1 MSLSDP
7 SAVPDAA
14 SVTRNRLVLVVYTSA
29 IFVSALLLFSVQPL
43 FTKMVLPR
51 LGGSPAVW
59 SVAMVFFQSLL
70 LGGYAYAHYL
80 MQLRNRML
88 PVVIHLVLLVVAL
101 LTLPL
106 SIAGGWGEPPT
117 SGYAFWL
124 LGLFA
129 VSIGLPFF
137 ALAANNPLL
146 QAWFVRTGH
155 PNGPD
160 PYFLY
165 ASSNIGSF
173 LALLSYPV
181 LLEPMFTLRTQNLIW
196 TGGYGLLIV
205 LIAACGVLLLRSP
218 VMAVADVGAEAIDAP
233 APPWILRARWIFLA
247 AVPSGLLIA
256 VTAHISTDVAAA
268 PLLWVLPLSLY
279 LLTWVLVF
287 QSRPLLP
294 HKWILLLQPLAIA
307 GVIVLLAVGGEQNLL
322 LTLGGHQLCFFVIAM
337 ACHGELAR
345 TRPAAK
351 YLTGFYVALSFGGMV
366 GGLFAGL
373 IAPFTFSW
381 IAEYPILLACAAL
394 CRPPGGNERLARW
407 SNWYWPLLAVLAVAL
422 IAPTY
427 NTGKVFTWLDTN
439 RVWVIG
445 AVGVLSA
452 LLALGLNANRWK
464 IFATVAVALAL
475 IRAYP
480 SDDGRVETVRSFF
493 GVHKIV
499 VTSNGQY
506 HVLMHGTTIYGAE
519 KYQNDDGT
527 PVTGR
532 PEPITYYHKDGGIG
546 QAIAAMRERKGGP
559 LRVAVIGLGSGT
571 LACASEPGETWK
583 FFEIDQTMVDTAK
596 DPKYFTYISK
606 CEPDMKPVIGDARLT
621 FAKEAAGT
629 LRPDHRRR
637 LFVGCDPDPS
647 RDRGGDGDLQ
657 GQAGAAGRCGDAC
670 VQPASRTGQRRGR
683 HRRRQRSQELGLQR
697 GYQPR
702 RGIHLLDHG
711 GGLGA
716 RGGRCRQA
724 GVVGPMGTDRS
735 RRQPAGLD
743 RRLLQ
748 RARRGVAAAEEG
760 RGVSLKRTIRRLVR
774 NHSRLSLLAAR
785 HDQPETIVKK
795 LALSFMAGAGA
806 LLATSAFAAPLS
818 NGLTALPDSNIEQVR
833 MVCNENGRCWRERS
847 ERRVIV
853 REFLR

>member
-1 MSLSDP
+1 MRSPDP
-7 SAVPDAA
+7 SAATDQPSA
-14 SVTRNRLVLVVYTSA
+14 SRNRLVLIVYTSA

-70 LGGYAYAHYL
+70 LAGYAYAHYL

-88 PVVIHLVLLVVAL
+88 PAAIHLVLLVIAL
-101 LTLPL
+101 LSLPL
-106 SIAGGWGEPPT
+106 SIANGWGEPPT
-117 SGYAFWL
+117 SGYAPWL
-124 LGLFA
+124 LGLFT

-155 PNGPD
+155 PSGPD

-205 LIAACGVLLLRSP
+205 LIAACAVLLLRSP
-218 VMAVADVGAEAIDAP
+218 AGAGIAQTEDSDAP

-294 HKWILLLQPLAIA
+294 HKWMLMLQPLAIT

-373 IAPFTFSW
+373 IAPFAFSW
-381 IAEYPILLACAAL
+381 VAEYPILLAAAAL
-394 CRPPGGNERLARW
+394 CRPPGGHERFARW
-407 SNWYWPLLAVLAVAL
+407 SGWYWLFLAVLAIAL
-422 IAPTY
+422 IAPSWSD
-427 NTGKVFTWLDTN
+427 GKIMHWLDDD
-439 RVWVIG
+439 RVWMIG

-452 LLALGLNANRWK
+452 LLALALNANRWK
-464 IFATVAVALAL
+464 IFATVALAL
-475 IRAYP
+475 VLVRAYP
-480 SDDGRVETVRSFF
+480 ADDGRVETVRSFF

-499 VTSNGQY
+499 VTPHGQY
-506 HVLMHGTTIYGAE
+506 HVLMHGTTIHGAQ
-519 KYQNDDGT
+519 KFLNDDGT

-532 PEPITYYHKDGGIG
+532 PEPITYYHRDGGIG
-546 QAIAAMRERKGGP
+546 QAIAAVRERKGAG

-583 FFEIDQTMVDTAK
+583 FFEIDQTMVDTAR
-596 DPKYFTYISK
+596 DPKYFSYIQN
-606 CEPDMKPVIGDARLT
+606 CEPDLKPVIGDARLT
-621 FAKEAAGT
+621 FAREPDGVYDLIIVDAYSSDAIPIHLATEQAMAIYKAKLAPQGAVVMHVSNRHLELASVVVGIADANGLKSWVYSEDSNRDNEYIFATSVVVCARAEADVGELASSDEWALTQADKNQRVWTDDYSNVLGAVY
-629 LRPDHRRR
+629 RR
-637 LFVGCDPDPS
+637 L
-647 RDRGGDGDLQ
+647 RDG
-657 GQAGAAGRCGDAC
+657 
-670 VQPASRTGQRRGR
+670 
-683 HRRRQRSQELGLQR
+683 
-697 GYQPR
+697 
-702 RGIHLLDHG
+702 
-711 GGLGA
+711 
-716 RGGRCRQA
+716 
-724 GVVGPMGTDRS
+724 
-735 RRQPAGLD
+735 
-743 RRLLQ
+743 
-748 RARRGVAAAEEG
+748 
-760 RGVSLKRTIRRLVR
+760 
-774 NHSRLSLLAAR
+774 
-785 HDQPETIVKK
+785 
-795 LALSFMAGAGA
+795 
-806 LLATSAFAAPLS
+806 
-818 NGLTALPDSNIEQVR
+818 EQ
-833 MVCNENGRCWRERS
+833 
-847 ERRVIV
+847 
-853 REFLR
+853 

>member
-1 MSLSDP
+1 MLSRDP
-7 SAVPDAA
+7 SAVTDQPSA
-14 SVTRNRLVLVVYTSA
+14 SRNRLVLIVYTFA

-51 LGGSPAVW
+51 LGGSTAVW

-70 LGGYAYAHYL
+70 LAGYAYAHYL
-80 MQLRNRML
+80 MQLRNRL
-88 PVVIHLVLLVVAL
+88 IPVAVHLVLLVIAL

-106 SIAGGWGEPPT
+106 SIANGWGEPPT

-155 PNGPD
+155 PSGPD

-181 LLEPMFTLRTQNLIW
+181 LLEPMFTLRAQNMIW
-196 TGGYGLLIV
+196 TGGYALLIV
-205 LIAACGVLLLRSP
+205 LIASCGVLLLRSP
-218 VMAVADVGAEAIDAP
+218 AVAGVDLDDAEAP

-287 QSRPLLP
+287 QSHPLLP
-294 HKWILLLQPLAIA
+294 HKWMLMAQPLAIT

-366 GGLFAGL
+366 GGFFAGL
-373 IAPFTFSW
+373 LAPFIFSW
-381 IAEYPILLACAAL
+381 IAEYPILLALAAL
-394 CRPPGGNERLARW
+394 CRPPGGEERFPRW
-407 SNWYWPLLAVLAVAL
+407 SSWYWPFLAVLAVVL
-422 IAPTY
+422 IAPSWS
-427 NTGKVFTWLDTN
+427 NGKIMSWLVAH
-439 RVWVIG
+439 RVWVAA
-445 AVGVLSA
+445 AVGALSA

-464 IFATVAVALAL
+464 IFATVAVALVL

-480 SDDGRVETVRSFF
+480 ADEGRVETVRSFF

-499 VTSNGQY
+499 VTPRGRY
-506 HVLMHGTTIYGAE
+506 HVLMHGTTIHGAE
-519 KYQNDDGT
+519 KFRNNDGT

-532 PEPITYYHKDGGIG
+532 PEAITYYHRDGGIG
-546 QAIAAMRERKGGP
+546 QAIAAVRERKGGP
-559 LRVAVIGLGSGT
+559 IRVAVIGLGAGT
-571 LACASEPGETWK
+571 LTCASEPGENWK
-583 FFEIDQTMVDTAK
+583 FFEIDQTMVDTAR
-596 DPKYFTYISK
+596 DPKYFTYIQN
-606 CEPDMKPVIGDARLT
+606 CEPDLKPVIGDARLT
-621 FAKEAAGT
+621 FAKEPDGLYDLIIVDAYSSDAIPIHLATVEAMKIYKDKLAPQGAVVMHVSNRHLELSSVVVGIAEENDLKSWVYSEDSNRDNEYIFATSVVVSAREEADVGKLASSENWT
-629 LRPDHRRR
+629 LDEAEENQRVWTDDYSNVLGAVWRR
-637 LFVGCDPDPS
+637 L
-647 RDRGGDGDLQ
+647 RDG
-657 GQAGAAGRCGDAC
+657 
-670 VQPASRTGQRRGR
+670 
-683 HRRRQRSQELGLQR
+683 
-697 GYQPR
+697 
-702 RGIHLLDHG
+702 
-711 GGLGA
+711 
-716 RGGRCRQA
+716 
-724 GVVGPMGTDRS
+724 
-735 RRQPAGLD
+735 
-743 RRLLQ
+743 
-748 RARRGVAAAEEG
+748 
-760 RGVSLKRTIRRLVR
+760 
-774 NHSRLSLLAAR
+774 
-785 HDQPETIVKK
+785 
-795 LALSFMAGAGA
+795 
-806 LLATSAFAAPLS
+806 
-818 NGLTALPDSNIEQVR
+818 EQ
-833 MVCNENGRCWRERS
+833 
-847 ERRVIV
+847 
-853 REFLR
+853 

>member
-1 MSLSDP
+1 MTSPDP
-7 SAVPDAA
+7 SAVTDQPSA
-14 SVTRNRLVLVVYTSA
+14 SRNRRVLIFYTAA

-70 LGGYAYAHYL
+70 LAGYGYAHYL
-80 MQLRNRML
+80 MQIRNGMIA
-88 PVVIHLVLLVVAL
+88 VAIHLVLLTIAL

-124 LGLFA
+124 LGLFT

-146 QAWFVRTGH
+146 QAWFVRSGH
-155 PNGPD
+155 PSGPD

-205 LIAACGVLLLRSP
+205 LIASCAVLLLRSP
-218 VMAVADVGAEAIDAP
+218 ATAAAKLQTDDADAP

-294 HKWILLLQPLAIA
+294 HKWMLMAQPLAIT
-307 GVIVLLAVGGEQNLL
+307 GVIVLLAFGGEQNLL

-381 IAEYPILLACAAL
+381 IAEYPILLALAAL
-394 CRPPGGNERLARW
+394 CRPPGGDERQPRW
-407 SNWYWPLLAVLAVAL
+407 SGWYWPFLAALAVAL
-422 IAPTY
+422 IAPSY
-427 NTGKVFTWLDTN
+427 SEGRFMSWLDEH

-464 IFATVAVALAL
+464 IFATVAVALVL

-480 SDDGRVETVRSFF
+480 ADDGRVETVRSFF
-493 GVHKIV
+493 GVHKIL
-499 VTSNGQY
+499 VTPHGQY
-506 HVLMHGTTIYGAE
+506 HVLMHGTTIHGAQ
-519 KYQNDDGT
+519 KFQNDDGT

-546 QAIAAMRERKGGP
+546 QAIAAVRERKGSP

-571 LACASEPGETWK
+571 LTCASEPGETWK
-583 FFEIDQTMVDTAK
+583 FFEIDQSMVDTAR
-596 DPKYFTYISK
+596 DPRYFTYIK
-606 CEPDMKPVIGDARLT
+606 NCEPDLKPVIGDARLT
-621 FAKEAAGT
+621 FAREPDGIYDLIVVDAYSSDAIPIHLATEQAMEIYKDKLAPQGAVVMHVSNRHLELASVVVGIADANDLKSWVYNEDAGRDNEYIFSTEVVVSAREEADVGKLASSDVWELTEADENQRVWTDDYSNVLGAVW
-629 LRPDHRRR
+629 RR
-637 LFVGCDPDPS
+637 L
-647 RDRGGDGDLQ
+647 RDG
-657 GQAGAAGRCGDAC
+657 
-670 VQPASRTGQRRGR
+670 
-683 HRRRQRSQELGLQR
+683 
-697 GYQPR
+697 
-702 RGIHLLDHG
+702 
-711 GGLGA
+711 
-716 RGGRCRQA
+716 
-724 GVVGPMGTDRS
+724 
-735 RRQPAGLD
+735 
-743 RRLLQ
+743 
-748 RARRGVAAAEEG
+748 
-760 RGVSLKRTIRRLVR
+760 
-774 NHSRLSLLAAR
+774 
-785 HDQPETIVKK
+785 
-795 LALSFMAGAGA
+795 
-806 LLATSAFAAPLS
+806 
-818 NGLTALPDSNIEQVR
+818 EQ
-833 MVCNENGRCWRERS
+833 
-847 ERRVIV
+847 
-853 REFLR
+853 

>member
-1 MSLSDP
+1 MTLP
-7 SAVPDAA
+7 LPPAA
-14 SVTRNRLVLVVYTSA
+14 DQTSVSRNRLILIVYTAA
-29 IFVSALLLFSVQPL
+29 IFTSALLLFSVQPL

-80 MQLRNRML
+80 MRVQNRIV
-88 PVVIHLVLLVVAL
+88 PVAVHLVLLVVAL

-106 SIAGGWGEPPT
+106 SIANGWGEPPT

-196 TGGYGLLIV
+196 TGLYGVLILLIGS
-205 LIAACGVLLLRSP
+205 CGVLLLRSP
-218 VMAVADVGAEAIDAP
+218 ANVVVAQNDDTDAP
-233 APPWILRARWIFLA
+233 APGWALRARWIFLA

-294 HKWILLLQPLAIA
+294 HKWVLMVQPLAIS

-322 LTLGGHQLCFFVIAM
+322 LTLGGHLLGFFVIAM

-345 TRPAAK
+345 TRPASK

-373 IAPFTFSW
+373 IAPYAFSW
-381 IAEYPILLACAAL
+381 IAEYPILIALAVL
-394 CRPPGGNERLARW
+394 CRPPVDERLSQWNR
-407 SNWYWPLLAVLAVAL
+407 WYWPLLATVAVAL
-422 IAPTY
+422 IAPSY
-427 NTGKVFTWLDTN
+427 SSGKVFTWVDDH
-439 RVWVIG
+439 RVYVI
-445 AVGVLSA
+445 S
-452 LLALGLNANRWK
+452 
-464 IFATVAVALAL
+464 AVALTGMILAILLKADRAKLAGIAILALVL
-475 IRAYP
+475 IRVYP
-480 SDDGRVETVRSFF
+480 QDAGRVETVRSFF

-499 VTSNGQY
+499 VTPDGQY
-506 HVLMHGTTIYGAE
+506 HVLMHGTTIHGAE
-519 KYQNDDGT
+519 KFRNDDGS

-532 PEPITYYHKDGGIG
+532 PEAITYYHKDGGIG
-546 QAIAAMRERKGGP
+546 QAITAVRERKGGP

-571 LACASEPGETWK
+571 LTCASEPGEDWK
-583 FFEIDQTMVDTAK
+583 FFEIDQSMVDTAR
-596 DPKYFTYISK
+596 DPKYFTFIQS
-606 CEPDMKPVIGDARLT
+606 CEPNLKPVIGDARLT
-621 FAKEAAGT
+621 FAKE
-629 LRPDHRRR
+629 PDGIYDLIIVDAYSSDAIPIHLATEEAMEIYKQKLAPQGAVVMHVSNRHLELASVVVGIADANDLKSWVYSEDSGRDNEYIFSTSVVVSAREEADVGALASSDKWALTEAEDNQRVWTDDYSNVLGAVWRR
-637 LFVGCDPDPS
+637 L
-647 RDRGGDGDLQ
+647 RDG
-657 GQAGAAGRCGDAC
+657 
-670 VQPASRTGQRRGR
+670 
-683 HRRRQRSQELGLQR
+683 
-697 GYQPR
+697 
-702 RGIHLLDHG
+702 
-711 GGLGA
+711 
-716 RGGRCRQA
+716 
-724 GVVGPMGTDRS
+724 
-735 RRQPAGLD
+735 
-743 RRLLQ
+743 
-748 RARRGVAAAEEG
+748 
-760 RGVSLKRTIRRLVR
+760 
-774 NHSRLSLLAAR
+774 
-785 HDQPETIVKK
+785 
-795 LALSFMAGAGA
+795 
-806 LLATSAFAAPLS
+806 
-818 NGLTALPDSNIEQVR
+818 EQ
-833 MVCNENGRCWRERS
+833 
-847 ERRVIV
+847 
-853 REFLR
+853 

>member
-1 MSLSDP
+1 MTSEP
-7 SAVPDAA
+7 TA
-14 SVTRNRLVLVVYTSA
+14 SRNRLVLVVYTAA

-70 LGGYAYAHYL
+70 LGGYAYAHLL
-80 MQLRNRML
+80 MKLNGRIA
-88 PVVIHLVLLVVAL
+88 PVVVHLVLLVVAL

-106 SIAGGWGEPPT
+106 AIRSGWGEPPT
-117 SGYAFWL
+117 SGYAIWL

-205 LIAACGVLLLRSP
+205 LIASCGMLLLRSP
-218 VMAVADVGAEAIDAP
+218 ANAAALDMQVDDANAP
-233 APPWILRARWIFLA
+233 APSWPLRARWIFLA

-294 HKWILLLQPLAIA
+294 HKWILRAQPLAIA
-307 GVIVLLAVGGEQNLL
+307 GVVILLAVGGEQNLL

-381 IAEYPILLACAAL
+381 VAEYPILLALAAL
-394 CRPPGGNERLARW
+394 CRPPGGAERLPRW
-407 SNWYWPLLAVLAVAL
+407 SAWYWPFLAVLAVAL
-422 IAPTY
+422 IAPSHSAGDIF
-427 NTGKVFTWLDTN
+427 NWFDVH

-452 LLALGLNANRWK
+452 LLALALNANRWK
-464 IFATVAVALAL
+464 IFATVVVALVVL
-475 IRAYP
+475 RAYP

-499 VTSNGQY
+499 VTPNGQY
-506 HVLMHGTTIYGAE
+506 HVLMHGTTIHGAE
-519 KYQNDDGT
+519 KFKNDDGT
-527 PVTGR
+527 PVAGK
-532 PEPITYYHKDGGIG
+532 PEPISYYHKDGGIG
-546 QAIAAMRERKGGP
+546 RAISAIRERKGAP
-559 LRVAVIGLGSGT
+559 LKVAVIGLGSGT
-571 LACASEPGETWK
+571 LTCASAPGEDWR
-583 FFEIDQTMVDTAK
+583 FFEIDQSMVDTAR
-596 DPKYFTYISK
+596 DPKYFTYIQN
-606 CEPDMKPVIGDARLT
+606 CEPNLKPVIGDARLT
-621 FAKEAAGT
+621 FAKE
-629 LRPDHRRR
+629 PDGAYDLIIVDAYSSDAIPIHLATEEAMAIYKEKLAPQGAVVMHVSNRHLELASVVVGIADANDMKSWVYSEDSGRDNEYIFSTSVVVSAREEEDVGKLASSDVWTETEADEKQRVWTDDYSNVLGAVYRR
-637 LFVGCDPDPS
+637 L
-647 RDRGGDGDLQ
+647 RDG
-657 GQAGAAGRCGDAC
+657 
-670 VQPASRTGQRRGR
+670 
-683 HRRRQRSQELGLQR
+683 
-697 GYQPR
+697 
-702 RGIHLLDHG
+702 
-711 GGLGA
+711 
-716 RGGRCRQA
+716 
-724 GVVGPMGTDRS
+724 
-735 RRQPAGLD
+735 
-743 RRLLQ
+743 
-748 RARRGVAAAEEG
+748 
-760 RGVSLKRTIRRLVR
+760 
-774 NHSRLSLLAAR
+774 
-785 HDQPETIVKK
+785 
-795 LALSFMAGAGA
+795 
-806 LLATSAFAAPLS
+806 
-818 NGLTALPDSNIEQVR
+818 EQ
-833 MVCNENGRCWRERS
+833 
-847 ERRVIV
+847 
-853 REFLR
+853 